1 MDVGSQKYKKSD
13 VVSHREGLHNHVL
26 GFEIDIQKH
35 IEVPKSTPLSV
46 TYVITKPV
54 VRGNYKCTNND
65 HDIPTSG

>member
-35 IEVPKSTPLSV
+35 ID
-46 TYVITKPV
+46 VITKPV
-54 VRGNYKCTNND
+54 VRGNYKCTKYD
-65 HDIPTSG
+65 HDITTSG